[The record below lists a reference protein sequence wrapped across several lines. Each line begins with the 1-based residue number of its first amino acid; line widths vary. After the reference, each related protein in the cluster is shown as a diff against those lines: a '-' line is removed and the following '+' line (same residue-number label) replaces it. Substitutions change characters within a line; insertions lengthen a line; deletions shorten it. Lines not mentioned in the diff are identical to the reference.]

1 MADRLRPLWDFDDLD
16 ASESRF
22 REQLGREQSDP
33 GRAEVLTQ
41 LARVE
46 GLRGDFEACARLLDE
61 AEPLAGSSALAN
73 IRLELERGRMFRSS
87 DDLEAALP
95 LFRSAFE
102 RALEAGEYYLAGD
115 AVHMCAIAVSDREAM
130 QEWTRRGLE
139 LGEQEPGAAYWA
151 GPLLNNLGWDYY
163 EAGDYTAAL
172 DAFQRALM
180 VRERDPEKRNEIEIA
195 RYAVGKT
202 LRALGRVEEAAA
214 LLERCVASNDDDPYF
229 QEELAE
235 IYAALGRD
243 GEARARAERA
253 ARLRST

>member
-1 MADRLRPLWDFDDLD
+1 VADRLRPLWDFDDLD
-16 ASESRF
+16 ASEVRL
-22 REQLGREQSDP
+22 REQLGREESDA

-41 LARVE
+41 LARVQ
-46 GLRGDFEACARLLDE
+46 GLRGDYKGCARLLDE
-61 AEPLAGSSALAN
+61 AEPLGHSSPVAN

-87 DDLEAALP
+87 GDPEAALP
-95 LFRSAFE
+95 LFQSAFE
-102 RALEAGEYYLAGD
+102 RALSAGEHYLAGD
-115 AVHMCAIAVSDREAM
+115 AAHMVAIAAPDREAM
-130 QEWTRRGLE
+130 EEWTRRGLD
-139 LGEQEPGAAYWA
+139 LGEREPEAAYWA
-151 GPLLNNLGWDYY
+151 GPLLNNLGWHYY
-163 EAGDYTAAL
+163 EGGDYAAAL

-180 VRERDPEKRNEIEIA
+180 VRERDPERGNEIEIA

-243 GEARARAERA
+243 GEARERAERA